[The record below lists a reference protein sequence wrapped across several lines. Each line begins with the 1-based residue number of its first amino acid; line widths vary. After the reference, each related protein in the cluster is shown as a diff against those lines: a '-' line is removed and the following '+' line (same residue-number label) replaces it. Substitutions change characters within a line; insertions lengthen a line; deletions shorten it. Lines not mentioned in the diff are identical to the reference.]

1 MKPGVSGPVER
12 WRTRARDLT
21 DRALRLPGASVI
33 LRIARELATASLS
46 DRSMTLS
53 AQAFTSVLPIVILLT
68 TLPVG
73 RTYLDEAL
81 NNLGVNPT
89 RLDASLST
97 STTTAFGVIGALMT
111 IAGATSLARALGR
124 MYMQTFRVNKLSW
137 RGWWRW
143 VAVIFLIPVAVM
155 VQGLITP
162 LGDISIFGVHYHG
175 VGPLGLTIVVLASF
189 VTWWA
194 LWTLVPRLMV
204 SHQVPM
210 RLLAVNGALTGAL
223 ITVYLVGSRIVLPET
238 VPATLNRFGTLGMVF
253 LAISW
258 LYFYAAILVV
268 SATVVHAVATDDG
281 VWGRRVGA
289 FTGVPVPAPVPP
301 SPFALPDQPVAAD
314 DRHP

>member
-1 MKPGVSGPVER
+1 MKALASDRIQR
-12 WRTRARDLT
+12 WRARGAGIA
-21 DRALRLPGASVI
+21 DRAFSLPGAPLVV
-33 LRIARELATASLS
+33 RIARELATASLS

-81 NNLGVNPT
+81 SNLGVHPE
-89 RLDASLST
+89 RIDASLST

-137 RGWWRW
+137 RSWWRW
-143 VAVIFLIPVAVM
+143 VPVIFLFPVAV
-155 VQGLITP
+155 VAQGLITP
-162 LGDISIFGVHYHG
+162 VHSASVFGVRFNG
-175 VGPLGLTIVVLASF
+175 TGALGLTVVIVVTFLI
-189 VTWWA
+189 WWA
-194 LWTLVPRLMV
+194 LWTVVPRLMV
-204 SHQVPM
+204 SKQVPM

-223 ITVYLVGSRIVLPET
+223 VTVYLVGSRIILPKT
-238 VPATLNRFGTLGMVF
+238 VSGTINHFGTLGMVF

-258 LYFYAAILVV
+258 LYFYAMVLVV
-268 SATVVHAVATDDG
+268 CATVTHAIATDDG
-281 VWGRRVGA
+281 PLGHLVGG
-289 FTGVPVPAPVPP
+289 FTGIPAPAPIAR
-301 SPFALPDQPVAAD
+301 SSLALADARIEAD